1 MNIFSELYLKNL
13 ARTLFFLSIGVSS
26 SIGQFL
32 LTKNILQSDSS
43 AMIVAVSWA
52 GLLIVIYSYFIADK
66 ERKFHELEESFNY
79 MRILKPDNKIGARTD
94 TIMEVRPAPE
104 QVKPNFSKIEI
115 VHTMDKE
122 MDSKEDKKKT

>member
-1 MNIFSELYLKNL
+1 
-13 ARTLFFLSIGVSS
+13 
-26 SIGQFL
+26 
-32 LTKNILQSDSS
+32 
-43 AMIVAVSWA
+43 MIVAVSWA

-94 TIMEVRPAPE
+94 SIMEVRPAPE